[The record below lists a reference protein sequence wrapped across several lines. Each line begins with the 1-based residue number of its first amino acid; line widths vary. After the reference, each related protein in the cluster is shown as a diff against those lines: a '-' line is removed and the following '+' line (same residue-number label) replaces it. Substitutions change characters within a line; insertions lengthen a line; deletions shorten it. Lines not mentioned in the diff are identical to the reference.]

1 MDIKAKVVR
10 VYETGKVRALLDIT
24 LDDQFA
30 IHGVKLIAGPKGD
43 FVAMPSESWKRQGQV
58 QRADIVHPLS
68 KETRAVLYRAVTDAY
83 FAHIQAVPQASGP
96 GQLPFDC

>member
-1 MDIKAKVVR
+1 MDIKAKVVK
-10 VYETGKVRALLDIT
+10 VYESGKVRALLDVI

-43 FVAMPSESWKRQGQV
+43 YVAMPSESWKKQGQI
-58 QRADIVHPLS
+58 QRADVAHPLS
-68 KETRAVLYRAVTDAY
+68 KETRAALHRAVTDAY
-83 FAHIQAVPQASGP
+83 FAHIQAAPQASGP